1 MKSVKKKIVIVTGS
15 RADYYL
21 LKNLIVCLNKNKKFK
36 LHLIITGQH
45 LSKNYGYSGRNIIKD
60 FGKICHPIN
69 INIGKTDS
77 NSILNSIS
85 LGINKIG
92 KFLRSRK
99 PDLVILPGD
108 RYEILSA
115 GISSIFND
123 IKIAHIHGGEVTSG
137 SIDDNIRHSIT
148 KFSNLHFV
156 STIDYKKRV
165 IQLGEYPKNVFNVGS
180 LGAENAKKIDLISK
194 KKLEKKLS
202 LKFNKFNFL
211 VTINS
216 FIEKKFSINELLN
229 NTFKAIKMFRN
240 TSFIFTMPNSDLKS
254 DYIKNRILKFCKKNK
269 NSYAYKFMGT
279 QKYLSCMK
287 ICDVVIGNSSSGI
300 LEAPTLKI
308 PSINIG
314 DRQKGRIQ
322 GNSVINSDCS
332 FKKIYASI
340 KKSLTT
346 DFKKKLKKT
355 KNPYYKKNTAL
366 NITKIIE
373 KKIDIKELRLKEFYD
388 IKK

>member
-1 MKSVKKKIVIVTGS
+1 MKSVKKKIAIVTGS

-21 LKNLIVCLNKNKKFK
+21 LKNLIICLNKSKKFK
-36 LHLIITGQH
+36 LYLIVTGQH
-45 LSKNYGYSGRNIIKD
+45 LSKNYGYSGLNIIKD
-60 FGKICHPIN
+60 FGKICHSIN
-69 INIGKTDS
+69 INIGKTNS

-85 LGINKIG
+85 LGINKMG
-92 KFLRSRK
+92 KFFRSRK
-99 PDLVILPGD
+99 LDLVILLGD

-115 GISSIFND
+115 VISSIFNN
-123 IKIAHIHGGEVTSG
+123 IKVAHIHGGEVTSG

-156 STIDYKKRV
+156 STINYKKRV

-180 LGAENAKKIDLISK
+180 LGAENAKKIDLINK
-194 KKLEKKLS
+194 KELEKKLS
-202 LKFNKFNFL
+202 LKFNKYNFL
-211 VTINS
+211 ITINS
-216 FIEKKFSINELLN
+216 FIEKKFSINELLD
-229 NTFKAIKMFRN
+229 NTFKAIKRFKN

-254 DYIKNRILKFCKKNK
+254 DYIKNRILEFCKKNK
-269 NSYAYKFMGT
+269 NSYVYKFMGT

-322 GNSVINSDCS
+322 ANSVINSDYS
-332 FKKIYASI
+332 YKKIYASI
-340 KKSLTT
+340 KKSLST
-346 DFKKKLKKT
+346 DFRKKIKKT
-355 KNPYYKKNTAL
+355 QNPYYKKNTAL

-373 KKIDIKELRLKEFYD
+373 KKINIKELRLKEFYD
-388 IKK
+388 IKQ

>member
-1 MKSVKKKIVIVTGS
+1 MENF
-15 RADYYL
+15 AD
-21 LKNLIVCLNKNKKFK
+21 
-36 LHLIITGQH
+36 Q
-45 LSKNYGYSGRNIIKD
+45 S
-60 FGKICHPIN
+60 
-69 INIGKTDS
+69 
-77 NSILNSIS
+77 
-85 LGINKIG
+85 
-92 KFLRSRK
+92 
-99 PDLVILPGD
+99 VILLETGTN
-108 RYEILSA
+108 ISA

-211 VTINS
+211 IIINS

-269 NSYAYKFMGT
+269 KF
-279 QKYLSCMK
+279 LC
-287 ICDVVIGNSSSGI
+287 I
-300 LEAPTLKI
+300 
-308 PSINIG
+308 
-314 DRQKGRIQ
+314 
-322 GNSVINSDCS
+322 
-332 FKKIYASI
+332 
-340 KKSLTT
+340 
-346 DFKKKLKKT
+346 
-355 KNPYYKKNTAL
+355 
-366 NITKIIE
+366 
-373 KKIDIKELRLKEFYD
+373 
-388 IKK
+388 